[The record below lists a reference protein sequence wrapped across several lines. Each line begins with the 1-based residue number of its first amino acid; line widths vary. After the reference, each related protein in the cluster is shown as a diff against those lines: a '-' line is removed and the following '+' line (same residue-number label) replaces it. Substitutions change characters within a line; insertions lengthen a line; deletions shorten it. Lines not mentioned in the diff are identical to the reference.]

1 MHARNQP
8 RRQSH
13 GRQFRSRN
21 KANAS
26 AAHVTRD
33 QVKSTNDS
41 RIQYST
47 TCARSFPSIN
57 HARGTQA
64 TPLLFSLPNILYT
77 ITKQA
82 ENALLPQ
89 NPRAQHRQQMPQLKV
104 PPSHALAINSCSLAC
119 SAAINGCSLACSA
132 ATNGCAASP
141 RRYMMPRMCKAQRGC
156 HKWLPV
162 LSILHSTWRLRGSA
176 CQWPPP
182 LIEPPPGNSAQVR
195 KGALLCSVYGAQG
208 HGVWGR

>member
-1 MHARNQP
+1 MRPLVSKHQP
-8 RRQSH
+8 R
-13 GRQFRSRN
+13 SRH
-21 KANAS
+21 S
-26 AAHVTRD
+26 
-33 QVKSTNDS
+33 
-41 RIQYST
+41 
-47 TCARSFPSIN
+47 SI
-57 HARGTQA
+57 
-64 TPLLFSLPNILYT
+64 PLLLSLPYILYT

-89 NPRAQHRQQMPQLKV
+89 NPRAHRQQMPQLKV
-104 PPSHALAINSCSLAC
+104 PPSHALAINGCSLAC
-119 SAAINGCSLACSA
+119 SAAINGCAV
-132 ATNGCAASP
+132 SP

-162 LSILHSTWRLRGSA
+162 LSILHSTWRLQGSA

-195 KGALLCSVYGAQG
+195 KGVLPCSVFGAQG